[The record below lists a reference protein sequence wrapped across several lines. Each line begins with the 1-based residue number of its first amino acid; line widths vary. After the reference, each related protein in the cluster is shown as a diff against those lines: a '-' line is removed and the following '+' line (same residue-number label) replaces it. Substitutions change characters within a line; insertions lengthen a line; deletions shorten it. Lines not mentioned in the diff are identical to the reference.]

1 MAKKTK
7 DNPTGSPLGK
17 FSVLNLVVK
26 GVDSLTGYDRSKEYF
41 DKKKPYQKPR
51 KVASSGGGGMD
62 IGKTPK
68 SSPPKVKRVRVRNPD
83 YKDGYGTSTPKFIF
97 KELE

>member
-26 GVDSLTGYDRSKEYF
+26 GIDALTGYDRSKEYF

-51 KVASSGGGGMD
+51 KAGLD
-62 IGKTPK
+62 KT
-68 SSPPKVKRVRVRNPD
+68 
-83 YKDGYGTSTPKFIF
+83 T
-97 KELE
+97 